1 MIPISDR
8 DHARAARF
16 LRELERLDGRDV
28 KTLNLK
34 REALLLARKL
44 ERQRARLNPEERKE
58 QKSRNSTLRVA
69 VGNDGQRS
77 LFAQEP

>member
-16 LRELERLDGRDV
+16 LRELQQLDGRDV

-44 ERQRARLNPEERKE
+44 DRQRARLNPEERKE
-58 QKSRNSTLRVA
+58 QKQRNSTLRVA
-69 VGNDGQRS
+69 VRNDGQRS